1 MRFVTKDEVK
11 TDNNFMRF
19 DTVNHGVFFVD
30 NYNRL
35 CLKTDIN
42 IAIIITNSVGKII
55 AETEQFDND
64 DRCVTKILHNIV
76 AIMDY

>member
-1 MRFVTKDEVK
+1 MRFVTKDEIK
-11 TDNNFMRF
+11 NDTNFMRF
-19 DTVNHGVFFVD
+19 DTVNRGIFFVD

-35 CLKTDIN
+35 CIKTQLDF
-42 IAIIITNSVGKII
+42 ALVLTNSVGTII
-55 AETEQFDND
+55 AETEQFDID

>member
-1 MRFVTKDEVK
+1 MRFITKDEVK
-11 TDNNFMRF
+11 SDTNLMRF

-35 CLKTDIN
+35 CLKTQPD
-42 IAIIITNSVGKII
+42 IAIIVTNSVGKII
-55 AETEQFDND
+55 AETEQFESD
-64 DRCVTKILHNIV
+64 DRCVTKILHNYI